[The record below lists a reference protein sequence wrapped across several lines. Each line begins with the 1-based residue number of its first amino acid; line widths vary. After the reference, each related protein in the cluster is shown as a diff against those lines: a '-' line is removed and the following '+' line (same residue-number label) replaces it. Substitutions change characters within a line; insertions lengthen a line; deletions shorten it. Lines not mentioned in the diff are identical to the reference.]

1 MSLHTRRA
9 SVLVLGAALALSG
22 CGSRSDNARA
32 TAFGDPGVAH
42 VHGLGV
48 DPADGTLYA
57 ATHTGIF
64 ILPTTGKA
72 KRIADRYQDTM
83 GFTVVGPHRFLGS
96 GHPDQ
101 QDDELHVAGTRPL
114 LGLIESTDAGATWKK
129 QSLFGD
135 ADFHTLV
142 SAHGRIY
149 GYDST
154 GGRLLV
160 SVDKKT
166 WETVNDSVELGMF
179 VVSPTDPDLI
189 VATVDTGVV
198 SSTDGGRTFSPL
210 ADAPGLVVLSW
221 DADRGLWGADEAG
234 NVYRTTAPN
243 EAWSMKGRLA
253 GEPEALLVTDDALY
267 AAVMSPAGRTSILRS
282 GDDGRTWR
290 LRYKDPG

>member
-1 MSLHTRRA
+1 MTRRA
-9 SVLVLGAALALSG
+9 LILVLGAALALGG
-22 CGSRSDNARA
+22 CGSRSDQAK
-32 TAFGDPGVAH
+32 TSAFEDPGVAH

-64 ILPTTGKA
+64 ILPTTGRA
-72 KRIADRYQDTM
+72 TRIADRYQDTM

-101 QDDELHVAGTRPL
+101 QDDKLHVAGTRPL
-114 LGLIESTDAGATWKK
+114 LGLIESTDAGMTWQKR
-129 QSLFGD
+129 SLFGD

-166 WETVNDSVELGMF
+166 WETINDSVELGMF

-189 VATVDTGVV
+189 IATVDTGLV

-234 NVYRTTAPN
+234 DVYQTTAPN
-243 EAWSMKGRLA
+243 DAWSMKGRLA
-253 GEPEALLVTDDALY
+253 GDPEALLVTDDALY

-282 GDDGRTWR
+282 GDDGRTWH